1 MKKII
6 SILGLIVLLIGGIL
20 LGTSYAAYETTYT
33 LEFEASNVSEDFD
46 LYLLLPKDYIEFA
59 IEDDGLDIEYTG
71 VDTLKN
77 NEIPSIR
84 VNKENVSDE
93 LYEEDG
99 VEYVQ
104 ILLEENDDGVYEFDI
119 LSNYPEMDMKYR
131 IRNINKDYIVHINKF
146 KIDDGV
152 CKIEYDYEED
162 TVKQPDTQFIP
173 FVTKLLLVILVVII
187 VIGLIAYIKQRR

>member
-6 SILGLIVLLIGGIL
+6 SILGLIVFLIREMLLWV
-20 LGTSYAAYETTYT
+20 SYAAYQATYT
-33 LEFEASNVSEDFD
+33 LEFEASNVNEDFD
-46 LYLLLPKDYIEFA
+46 IYILLPKDYIEFV
-59 IEDDGLDIEYTG
+59 IEDDALDIEYTG

-77 NEIPSIR
+77 NDIPSIR

-104 ILLEENDDGVYEFDI
+104 ILLEENDDGIYEFDI
-119 LSNYPEMDMKYR
+119 LSNYKEMDMKYR
-131 IRNINKDYIVHINKF
+131 IKNVNKDFIVHIDNF

-152 CKIEYDYEED
+152 CKIEYNYEED

-187 VIGLIAYIKQRR
+187 LIGLIAYIKQRR

>member
-6 SILGLIVLLIGGIL
+6 SILGLIVFLIGGML
-20 LGTSYAAYETTYT
+20 LGASYAAYQATYT

-46 LYLLLPKDYIEFA
+46 LYILLPKDYIEFA
-59 IEDDGLDIEYTG
+59 IKDDALDIEYTG

-77 NEIPSIR
+77 NDIPSIR

-104 ILLEENDDGVYEFDI
+104 ILLEENDDGIYEFDI
-119 LSNYPEMDMKYR
+119 LSNYKEMDMKYR
-131 IRNINKDYIVHINKF
+131 IKNVNKDFIVHIDNF

-152 CKIEYDYEED
+152 CKIEYNYEED

-187 VIGLIAYIKQRR
+187 LIGLIAYIKQRR